1 MFEGVA
7 IFRIIDHSMVNNLIP
22 TSAFFTSIFLGLV
35 MPREA
40 TCYELGLGESGGY
53 KLWRTV
59 VRSMTPTGIFLVAI
73 GTVLG

>member
-1 MFEGVA
+1 VFEDVA
-7 IFRIIDHSMVNNLIP
+7 IFRIIDHPMVNNLIP

-40 TCYELGLGESGGY
+40 TCYELGLDESGGY

-59 VRSMTPTGIFLVAI
+59 VRSMTPTSIFLVAI
-73 GTVLG
+73 GTALG